1 MFAPLGIAGR
11 HGGAEATQT
20 HSRRCAPTGCTSA
33 HRVNA
38 AVMPKLVPLIW
49 EDCDAAPTTLGLGIA
64 GWHRRPLMTEKDG
77 GSAGTGRCT

>member
-1 MFAPLGIAGR
+1 MFPPLGIAGR

-33 HRVNA
+33 HRLNA
-38 AVMPKLVPLIW
+38 AMMPKLVPLIGGNS
-49 EDCDAAPTTLGLGIA
+49 DAAPTNLLGIA

-77 GSAGTGRCT
+77 GSARAGRYT